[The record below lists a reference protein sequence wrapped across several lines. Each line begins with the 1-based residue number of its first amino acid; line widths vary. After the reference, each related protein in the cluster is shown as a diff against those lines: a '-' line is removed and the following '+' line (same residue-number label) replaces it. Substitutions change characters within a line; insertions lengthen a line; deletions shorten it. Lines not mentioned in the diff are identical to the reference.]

1 MRYLFILL
9 LAFPLVAADAPL
21 SKLAVVTVAVA
32 DYDEALTWYTDK
44 LGFRKM
50 EDRAYGDERWITVAP
65 PDQPEL
71 RIALAKPGMT
81 PEERQANKA
90 LIGTGGP
97 WVFHTKDCAAA
108 HKTLS
113 ARGVKFTDGPRDLPW
128 GIQATFRDLYG
139 NRMVLLQPK

>member
-1 MRYLFILL
+1 LRHLLVFL
-9 LAFPLVAADAPL
+9 LALPLAAADAPL
-21 SKLAVVTVAVA
+21 SRLAVVTVAVA
-32 DYDEALTWYTDK
+32 DYDEALTWYTEK

-50 EDRAYGDERWITVAP
+50 DDQAWGEERWITVAP
-65 PDQPEL
+65 PEQPEL

-108 HKTLS
+108 YKTLS